1 MISVSLPARPG
12 PLFGRPALPPPNDAT
27 LDDRDPCGGEH
38 VIDFA
43 LCLVIAAAMVGLLL
57 LAL

>member
-1 MISVSLPARPG
+1 MSSLGLSARSG
-12 PLFGRPALPPPNDAT
+12 PLFGRPL
-27 LDDRDPCGGEH
+27 LDDPDEAVIRDPCGGEN

>member
-1 MISVSLPARPG
+1 MSSLTLLARPG
-12 PLFGRPALPPPNDAT
+12 PLFGRPV
-27 LDDRDPCGGEH
+27 LDHPEEAMPRERDPCGGEH

-43 LCLVIAAAMVGLLL
+43 LCLVIAAATVGLML